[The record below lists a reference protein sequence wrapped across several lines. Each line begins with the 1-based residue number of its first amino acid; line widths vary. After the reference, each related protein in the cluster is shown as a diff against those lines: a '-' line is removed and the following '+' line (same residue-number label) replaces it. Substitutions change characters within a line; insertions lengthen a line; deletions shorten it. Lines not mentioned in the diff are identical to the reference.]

1 MTEEKKNNFFIST
14 EIDPVKKDKLAKLLS
29 ELGIKSEKDLMDFAK
44 LGIKSREDLSNFAKG
59 LLEKTE
65 AKCGVCGGMIV
76 KKYHIP
82 YITAQ
87 ADGKGML
94 GPASHNIA
102 TINDKKLASIQ
113 CYVCGIKYE
122 FVPTK

>member
-1 MTEEKKNNFFIST
+1 MSDREGNYRFIFI
-14 EIDPVKKDKLAKLLS
+14 EVDPVKKDKLAKLLS

-44 LGIKSREDLSNFAKG
+44 LRIKSREDLSNFAKG

-65 AKCGVCGGMIV
+65 AKCGIFGGMIV

-82 YITAQ
+82 YIPAQ
-87 ADGKGML
+87 ADGKGMID
-94 GPASHNIA
+94 PASYNIA
-102 TINDKKLASIQ
+102 TIKDRRLVSIR